1 MTMADLTAQ
10 TVAVLMPA
18 MPVLASIGEGFANEI
33 GKEGYQHA
41 QALLKTI
48 KEWFQRTPDAKA
60 EKALRN
66 FEDDPETYV
75 DAFAKQ
81 FERYLADHPQYAT
94 HMTETL
100 ADSNLLEIIATNNAL
115 VEKIKMELVGGG
127 TSRITADN
135 SIVSDVVMINKPK

>member
-81 FERYLADHPQYAT
+81 FERYLADHPTVVTALK
-94 HMTETL
+94 ETL
-100 ADSNLLEIIATNNAL
+100 SAEKVQSIVATNRSIVERITMKLVGTGRQDIRADSD
-115 VEKIKMELVGGG
+115 
-127 TSRITADN
+127 SH
-135 SIVSDVVMINKPK
+135 VSGVDMVSE